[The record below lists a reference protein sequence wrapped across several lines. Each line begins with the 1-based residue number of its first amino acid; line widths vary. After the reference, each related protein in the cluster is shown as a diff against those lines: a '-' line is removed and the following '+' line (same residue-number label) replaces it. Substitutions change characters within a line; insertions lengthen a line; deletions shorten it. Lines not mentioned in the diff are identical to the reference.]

1 MVTKYHWSIVEVF
14 NRVQQSGIRLEHI
27 VLPIYLVSLAGQREV
42 DYFSMSYIEDHKS
55 LEGLFIPGN
64 LIESSKVT
72 DNPKYVGLDVKT
84 NSI

>member
-1 MVTKYHWSIVEVF
+1 
-14 NRVQQSGIRLEHI
+14 
-27 VLPIYLVSLAGQREV
+27 
-42 DYFSMSYIEDHKS
+42 MSYIEDHKS